1 MKQKKHQKTRVA
13 ILFGGKST
21 EHEVSIQSARNI
33 VRAID
38 TSRYEPV
45 LIGIDKD
52 GTWIPF
58 DESRLFLE
66 NEISSSKKESDSNS
80 ASAQYGFDREKLLE
94 TVDIVFSALH
104 GSLGED
110 GTVQGFLTLANIPFV
125 GAGVLGSAI
134 GMNKDVSK
142 RLLRDAGIPVA
153 RFLVCKK
160 HEKENFSF
168 EKLEH
173 ELGAPFFIK
182 PANLGSS
189 VGVAKVHSE
198 KEFKIALDAAFSYD
212 DKILAEEYIR
222 GKEIECAVLGNE
234 TPRVSVC
241 GEVVSHHSFYS
252 YEAKYLDTNGATLV
266 IPADIS
272 KSLSQ
277 KIQMLA
283 QKAFEVLCCEGMA
296 RVDFFVAD
304 DERVFVNEINTIPGF
319 TSVSMY
325 PKLWEASGISYE
337 KLIDTLIELACDRFH
352 KEQKLQ
358 TSFDSTA
365 PSPAPSD
372 PASLQ
377 TVRLY

>member
-1 MKQKKHQKTRVA
+1 MSFLATITMKQSEQKKIRVA
-13 ILFGGKST
+13 VLFGGKST

-33 VRAID
+33 VRALD
-38 TSRYEPV
+38 ASRYEVV
-45 LIGIDKD
+45 LIGVDKC

-58 DESRLFLE
+58 DETQLFLA
-66 NEISSSKKESDSNS
+66 NEVSFPKKESDSDIVS
-80 ASAQYGFDREKLLE
+80 TQYGVTREKLLE
-94 TVDIVFSALH
+94 TIDVVFPALH
-104 GSLGED
+104 GSFGED
-110 GTVQGFLTLANIPFV
+110 GTLQGFLTLADIPFV

-134 GMNKDVSK
+134 GMDKDVSK

-168 EKLEH
+168 EKLKR

-189 VGVAKVHSE
+189 VGVAKIHNE
-198 KEFKIALDAAFSYD
+198 GEFQIALDVAFSYD

-222 GKEIECAVLGNE
+222 GREIECAVLGNE
-234 TPRVSVC
+234 APHVSVC
-241 GEVVSHHSFYS
+241 GEIVSHHSFYS

-283 QKAFEVLCCEGMA
+283 QKAFEVLCSEGMA
-296 RVDFFVAD
+296 RVDFFVTD
-304 DERVFVNEINTIPGF
+304 DEKIFMNEINTIPGF

-337 KLIDTLIELACDRFH
+337 KLINTLIELARERFH

-365 PSPAPSD
+365 P
-372 PASLQ
+372 
-377 TVRLY
+377 

>member
-1 MKQKKHQKTRVA
+1 MSFLATITMRQSKQKKTRVA
-13 ILFGGKST
+13 VLFGGKSA

-33 VRAID
+33 VRALD
-38 TSRYEPV
+38 TSRYEVV
-45 LIGIDKD
+45 LIGIDKN
-52 GTWIPF
+52 GSWIPF

-66 NEISSSKKESDSNS
+66 NEISSSKKENDSD
-80 ASAQYGFDREKLLE
+80 AVLAQYGAAREKLLE
-94 TVDIVFSALH
+94 NIDVVFPALH
-104 GSLGED
+104 GSSGED
-110 GTVQGFLTLANIPFV
+110 GTMQGFLTFANIPFV
-125 GAGVLGSAI
+125 GTGVLGSAI
-134 GMNKDVSK
+134 GMDKDISK
-142 RLLRDAGIPVA
+142 RLLRDADIPVA
-153 RFLVCKK
+153 RFLVCRK
-160 HEKENFSF
+160 HEKEQFSF

-173 ELGAPFFIK
+173 ELGVPLFIK

-189 VGVAKVHSE
+189 VGVAKVHNTE
-198 KEFKIALDAAFSYD
+198 EYTIALDTAFSYD

-234 TPRVSVC
+234 TLRVSVC

-252 YEAKYLDTNGATLV
+252 YEAKYLDTNGATLI

-337 KLIDTLIELACDRFH
+337 NLINTLIELAQERFH
-352 KEQKLQ
+352 KKETLRI
-358 TSFDSTA
+358 SA
-365 PSPAPSD
+365 
-372 PASLQ
+372 
-377 TVRLY
+377 

>member
-1 MKQKKHQKTRVA
+1 M
-13 ILFGGKST
+13 FGGRST

-33 VRAID
+33 VRALD
-38 TSRYEPV
+38 TSRYEVV
-45 LIGIDKD
+45 LIGIDKN
-52 GTWIPF
+52 GSWIPF

-66 NEISSSKKESDSNS
+66 NEISSSKKENDSD
-80 ASAQYGFDREKLLE
+80 AVLAQYGTAREKLLE
-94 TVDIVFSALH
+94 NIDVVFPALH

-134 GMNKDVSK
+134 GMDKDVSK
-142 RLLRDAGIPVA
+142 RLLRDADIPVA
-153 RFLVCKK
+153 RFLVCRK
-160 HEKENFSF
+160 HEGEQFSF
-168 EKLEH
+168 EKLER
-173 ELGAPFFIK
+173 ELGVPFFIK

-189 VGVAKVHSE
+189 VGVAKVHNTE
-198 KEFKIALDAAFSYD
+198 EYTIALDTAFSYD

-222 GKEIECAVLGNE
+222 GREIECAVLGNE
-234 TPRVSVC
+234 TPRISIC
-241 GEVVSHHSFYS
+241 GEIVSHHSFYS

-266 IPADIS
+266 IPAEIS
-272 KSLSQ
+272 ESLSQ
-277 KIQMLA
+277 KIQTLA
-283 QKAFEVLCCEGMA
+283 QKSFEVLCCEGMA

-325 PKLWEASGISYE
+325 SKLWEASGVSYE

-365 PSPAPSD
+365 P
-372 PASLQ
+372 
-377 TVRLY
+377 